1 MRDVFQWHFDHFDN
15 LGAVEPLR
23 SLQPYAAGDEAVARI
38 VEDGRVGRH
47 AAEFANVCVVDNV
60 ARLLQHLA
68 DGGLARR
75 FAVVDDPARHLEGGP
90 AHTVPIL
97 TDHHHVSSRRD
108 GDDVDPTRSLD
119 HRKDVRLPGLRR
131 YNDIF
136 STTEKTMVT
145 TYCGCAM
152 EPGLD
157 HTLYVVYIK

>member
-97 TDHHHVSSRRD
+97 TDHHHVSSRRYP
-108 GDDVDPTRSLD
+108 DDAAPRRSPD
-119 HRKDVRLPGLRR
+119 HRLGALLSTLQRYDRVGSISENPRLRA
-131 YNDIF
+131 
-136 STTEKTMVT
+136 
-145 TYCGCAM
+145 YCG
-152 EPGLD
+152 G
-157 HTLYVVYIK
+157 T